1 MFVKRYLEDETSAV
15 FQMLF
20 PHAEDPNYPACLYVF
35 ALFIN
40 VFCCLIFIKNVSYG
54 GKNQHLKTFI
64 TTCFFLI
71 FLNETVRFVCEIN
84 NPFDISG
91 ALDDAVLF
99 QRQAGE
105 GRAAGED

>member
-40 VFCCLIFIKNVSYG
+40 IF
-54 GKNQHLKTFI
+54 
-64 TTCFFLI
+64 FFL
-71 FLNETVRFVCEIN
+71 FV
-84 NPFDISG
+84 
-91 ALDDAVLF
+91 
-99 QRQAGE
+99 
-105 GRAAGED
+105 